1 MVLGKIPEEVC
12 LKLIEKYQVETKA
25 LQTEL
30 DTISERLKALNQDER
45 DVDEFIRRLKKYA
58 GFEVLTRE
66 MLLDLVEYITIE
78 DVPENRNVPRKIH
91 ICYKFLDKELENK
104 QNALA

>member
-1 MVLGKIPEEVC
+1 MVLGKVPKEVC
-12 LKLIEKYQVETKA
+12 VKLIDKYQEENKT

-30 DTISERLKALNQDER
+30 DVIHERLESNTQDER
-45 DVDEFIRRLKKYA
+45 DVDEFIRRLKKYV

-78 DVPENRNVPRKIH
+78 DVPDNRNTPRKIH
-91 ICYKFLDKELENK
+91 IYYKFLDKALSNK
-104 QNALA
+104 QNALV